1 MSFNDQTIYEDQE
14 LMIKPYIFYQMID
27 NREYWTKVSIT
38 RHNMVVC

>member
-27 NREYWTKVSIT
+27 NREY
-38 RHNMVVC
+38 